1 MEITCYNGT
10 LRISDIGKE
19 VSLIGWVSKRRNL
32 GSIVFIDL
40 RDRSGI
46 VQLVIDSDKFEI
58 VQKLR
63 SEYLISVTG
72 IVSKRK
78 DANLELKTGEIEI
91 NVERLEIINESKLP
105 PFLIQDDTDAL
116 EETRLKYRYLDL
128 RRPIMQQK
136 LMTRAAIVSSMRRA
150 LEDEGFIEIET
161 PMLTKSTPEGSRE
174 YLVPS
179 RVHPGEFYSLPQSPQ
194 IFKQLLMVAGF
205 ERYFQVAR
213 CFRDEDLRADR
224 QLDFTQFDI
233 ETSFLNQEQLFEI
246 IENMLSKMFKE
257 VLNYNLVVPFRKIKF
272 VDALN
277 LYGSDKPDIRFGN
290 TLIDLKEIFK
300 ESEFSIFRQC
310 VEDNESSIKAFVF
323 KNGASFSR
331 KEIDKLTDLAKKH
344 GVSGLVC
351 LKYNNSQLSG
361 SALKFLSEK
370 EQQDLIRVCCVE
382 ENDLVCIVADKWE
395 KACIALG
402 AIRIYYR
409 DFSKIL
415 ENNHEFNFCWIV
427 DFLMFEKD
435 QESPHLIARHH
446 PFTQPQ
452 INDIS
457 DLYADEKSLLEM
469 KANAYDLVLNGY
481 ELCSGSVRIYDGQV
495 QKRFFEIVGFSE
507 EDIEKRFGF
516 LINAF
521 DYGTPPHCGIAF
533 GIDRLAMILTN
544 SESIRDVIA
553 FPKNASARCP
563 LTNAPS
569 CVDDKQLNE
578 LHLIIDNKKGKE

>member
-1 MEITCYNGT
+1 MERTCYNGT
-10 LRISDIGKE
+10 LRIENVGQK
-19 VSLIGWVSKRRNL
+19 VTLIGWVSKRRNL

-40 RDRSGI
+40 RDRSGL
-46 VQLVIDSDKFEI
+46 VQLVIDSEKIEL

-63 SEYLISVTG
+63 SEFLISVSG
-72 IVSKRK
+72 QVAKRK
-78 DANLELKTGEIEI
+78 DANPDLATGEIEI
-91 NVERLEIINESKLP
+91 IVESLEIINEAKLP

-128 RRPIMQQK
+128 RRPIMQKK
-136 LMTRAAIVSSMRRA
+136 LMTRAAIISSMRRA
-150 LEDEGFIEIET
+150 LEEEGFLEIET

-179 RVHPGEFYSLPQSPQ
+179 RVHPGEFYALPQSPQ
-194 IFKQLLMVAGF
+194 IFKQLLMVSGF
-205 ERYFQVAR
+205 ERYYQVAR

-233 ETSFLNQEQLFEI
+233 ETSFLDQDQLFEI
-246 IENMLSKMFKE
+246 IEKMMVKMFKE
-257 VLNYNLVVPFRKIKF
+257 VLNYDLKVPFKRIPF
-272 VDALN
+272 LDALN
-277 LYGSDKPDIRFGN
+277 LYGSDKPDIRFEHS
-290 TLIDLKEIFK
+290 LIDLKAIF
-300 ESEFSIFRQC
+300 SDTEFSVFKQC
-310 VEDNESSIKAFVF
+310 VLDKDSAIKAFVF
-323 KNGASFSR
+323 KDGASFSR
-331 KEIDKLTDLAKKH
+331 KEIDKLTDLAKKY
-344 GVSGLVC
+344 GANGLVT
-351 LKYNNSQLSG
+351 LKYNDGQLAG

-370 EQQDLIRVCCVE
+370 EQQDLINVTNVE
-382 ENDLVCIVADKWE
+382 ENDLICIVGAKWE
-395 KACIALG
+395 VCCNALG
-402 AIRIYYR
+402 AIRLYYR
-409 DFSKIL
+409 DFAKIL

-435 QESPHLIARHH
+435 PESPYLIARHH

-452 INDIS
+452 INDVS

-469 KANAYDLVLNGY
+469 KAKAYDLVLNGY
-481 ELCSGSVRIYDGQV
+481 ELCSGSVRIYDGNV

-516 LINAF
+516 FINAF

-533 GIDRLAMILTN
+533 GVDRLAMILTD
-544 SESIRDVIA
+544 SDSIRDVIA

-569 CVDDKQLNE
+569 PADNKQLDE
-578 LHLIIDNKKGKE
+578 LHLVINNKK